1 MERRRAL
8 DTFQE
13 WPADELSSIKQAF
26 PNPRLQ
32 ANLTPRF
39 SANLT
44 LPDYVRVA
52 RHLGGTLDC
61 SLQVLDDRLGDYAL
75 VEVGTQVPLASAV
88 HAYLT
93 SREAA
98 GTYERLPP
106 MTF

>member
-1 MERRRAL
+1 
-8 DTFQE
+8 
-13 WPADELSSIKQAF
+13 
-26 PNPRLQ
+26 
-32 ANLTPRF
+32 
-39 SANLT
+39 
-44 LPDYVRVA
+44 
-52 RHLGGTLDC
+52 
-61 SLQVLDDRLGDYAL
+61 VLDDRLGDYAL